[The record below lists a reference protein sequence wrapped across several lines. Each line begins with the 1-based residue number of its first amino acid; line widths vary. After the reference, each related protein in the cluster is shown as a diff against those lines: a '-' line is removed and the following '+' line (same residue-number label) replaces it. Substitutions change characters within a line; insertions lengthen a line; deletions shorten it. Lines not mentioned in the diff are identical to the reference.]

1 MARCHVNY
9 VRLVTAIMYI
19 THSAVASVCSQ
30 RYENITAN
38 YGTIRATALQHYLDS
53 DPTVYIIYLTYMK
66 RPDASKP
73 NHSMDAK
80 AVALRRE
87 GALHPNPN
95 LVQDEA
101 FREGEFFDARDLV
114 QVRYEMVRRH
124 QVDGKTVTTVAGA
137 FGVSRQAFYT
147 TEAAFEKMGI
157 SGLLPRRRG
166 PQRAHKC
173 TDEVLDF
180 VEEWRAASPTENDV
194 SEAIK
199 KRFGVSINPRSIE
212 RALARRKKK
221 RRETAA
227 GEEFLS
233 ADRLGGGV

>member
-9 VRLVTAIMYI
+9 VQSVMAIMYI
-19 THSAVASVCSQ
+19 AHSAVASACPRRCETIVSK
-30 RYENITAN
+30 
-38 YGTIRATALQHYLDS
+38 YGIILAIAPQNYLDS
-53 DPTVYIIYLTYMK
+53 DSTVYIICLTDMK

-73 NHSMDAK
+73 NHSMDTK

-95 LVQDEA
+95 RVQDEA

-114 QVRYEMVRRH
+114 QVRYEMLRRH
-124 QVDGKTVTTVAGA
+124 QVDGKTVTAVAGA

-147 TEAAFEKMGI
+147 TGAAFEKMGI

-180 VEEWRAASPTENDV
+180 VEQWRAASPTENDV

-199 KRFGVSINPRSIE
+199 RRFGVSINPRSIE

-221 RRETAA
+221 RRGTAA
-227 GEEFLS
+227 GEEFRS

>member
-9 VRLVTAIMYI
+9 VQSVMTIMYI
-19 THSAVASVCSQ
+19 AYPAAALACLQ
-30 RYENITAN
+30 RCGNIVIIC
-38 YGTIRATALQHYLDS
+38 GIIRAIAPHNYLDS
-53 DPTVYIIYLTYMK
+53 DSTSYVIYLTDMN
-66 RPDASKP
+66 RTDASKP
-73 NHSMDAK
+73 NPSMDTK

-87 GALHPNPN
+87 GALHPNAN

-114 QVRYEMVRRH
+114 QVRYEMLRRH
-124 QVDGKTVTTVAGA
+124 QVDGKTVTAVAGA

-180 VEEWRAASPTENDV
+180 VEQWRAASPTENDV
-194 SEAIK
+194 SGAIQR
-199 KRFGVSINPRSIE
+199 RFGVSINSRSIE

-221 RRETAA
+221 RRGTAA
-227 GEEFLS
+227 GEEFRT